1 MNRRQ
6 KKKAFKK
13 KYGMNPPATMKLEC
27 EIDWT
32 GVAKEIIKLGK
43 RAMIALDYVT
53 KVIIPE
59 FGLNMRE
66 LAKELTEGT
75 EQLIERIKMMSDSDW
90 EEFKEQLT
98 EDQAEIAERIRAHEQ
113 SNIDGQTHEGS

>member
-13 KYGMNPPATMKLEC
+13 KYGMNPPAIMKFEC

-32 GVAKEIIKLGK
+32 GVAKEIIGLGK
-43 RAMIALDYVT
+43 RAMIALDYVA

-59 FGLNMRE
+59 FGLNLRE

-75 EQLIERIKMMSDSDW
+75 EELIERIKMMSDSEW
-90 EEFKEQLT
+90 EKFKEQLT
-98 EDQAEIAERIRAHEQ
+98 EDQKEIAERIRAHEQ
-113 SNIDGQTHEGS
+113 SNIDGQTHKGS

>member
-13 KYGMNPPATMKLEC
+13 KYGMNPPDIMKLEL

-32 GVAKEIIKLGK
+32 GVAKEIIGLGE
-43 RAMIALDYVT
+43 RAMKTLDYVT

-59 FGLNMRE
+59 FGLNLRE

-75 EQLIERIKMMSDSDW
+75 EELIERIKMMSDSDW
-90 EEFKEQLT
+90 EKFKEQLA
-98 EDQAEIAERIRAHEQ
+98 EDQKEIAERIKAHEQ
-113 SNIDGQTHEGS
+113 SNIDGQTH